1 MSLPRDPCRTPRCA
15 QTPVWG
21 FSLLRGHGP
30 LSPRIT
36 TENRGSQR
44 PRLPPA
50 THGAPGD
57 PAAGPRPPQGPRG
70 WRTSPPVPADSGQ
83 LPGGLRSRLCST
95 GLPDRAARL
104 LEAVL
109 LNYSFL
115 PGANSQSLFKAIN
128 NTRSQRRRVLTGHTW
143 EGELARGLREETNG
157 PPTPVIHTGQDGSGL
172 LHQQRGTSGS

>member
-30 LSPRIT
+30 LSPRTT

-109 LNYSFL
+109 VNYSFL